1 MILTRNDHTPT
12 IHPTAIIAPSA
23 HIIGNVSIG
32 AHCYVDYNVVI
43 ASSGAP
49 IVIADHVIVLATTV
63 IRSIGGVS
71 RPAFPVHIGDHT
83 LISPLCALAGC
94 QIGRNCYIATGV
106 LIFQDAILGDA
117 VRVGAGAI
125 VHLKTQLP
133 AGTHVGMRH
142 IAAATEQGFL
152 VSADIPTARAAIAR
166 ADFFQTVFAQDGQ
179 DQGDL
184 HSKVMMKLLQEVAS
198 WNDSVS
204 Q

>member
-1 MILTRNDHTPT
+1 MLIRRNAQTPKV
-12 IHPTAIIAPSA
+12 HPSVQIASSA
-23 HIIGNVSIG
+23 QVIGNVTIG
-32 AHCYVDYNVVI
+32 AHCYIDYNVVI
-43 ASSGAP
+43 ESSGVP
-49 IVIADHVIVLATTV
+49 IQIEDHVIVLANTV

-94 QIGRNCYIATGV
+94 QIGRNCYIAMGV
-106 LIFQDAILGDA
+106 LIFQGAILGDA

-142 IAAATEQGFL
+142 IAAATEHGFL
-152 VSADIPTARAAIAR
+152 VSADVPTARAAIAQ
-166 ADFFQTVFAQDGQ
+166 ADFFETVFAEDGQ